1 MARRCIKLFRDFL
14 SKEGALLL
22 LLLLILVEDV
32 VEVVE
37 VGFEF
42 ERVVVERLGEFG

>member
-1 MARRCIKLFRDFL
+1 M
-14 SKEGALLL
+14 L
-22 LLLLILVEDV
+22 LLLLILVEDVVEVVEDV